1 MNPYSEEN
9 GPDQACADT
18 IDGNA
23 ATQSALYQELTQYKL
38 ADNIR
43 DDDGNIVSADF
54 YKVDTI
60 DGVEYYTP
68 NDEDWGAIVAVSHE
82 HKLAL
87 YTGFYEMNDMAS
99 KAPYDDYKMVVV
111 DGLMGCKFNFE
122 VAA

>member
-23 ATQSALYQELTQYKL
+23 PTQSALYQELTQYKL
-38 ADNIR
+38 ADSIR
-43 DDDGNIVSADF
+43 DADDNIVSADF

-60 DGVEYYTP
+60 DDVEYYTP

-99 KAPYDDYKMVVV
+99 EAPYDDYKMIIVN
-111 DGLMGCKFNFE
+111 GLMGCKFNFE
-122 VAA
+122 AAA